1 MTTTHEITTETITH
15 QIEDEVVQHII
26 SEETITH
33 IIEAEQGPPGPP
45 GIGADPSSFSYTHI
59 QATASSEWIVNHNLL
74 YNPNVQIEDSAWDL
88 VTPSKIIHD
97 STTVLRIQFLGA
109 MSWKAY
115 CS

>member
-45 GIGADPSSFSYTHI
+45 WTVDIWDISYPHNQVT
-59 QATASSEWIVNHNLL
+59 SNSEWTVNHNLWF
-74 YNPNVQIEDSAWDL
+74 YPNVQIEDSAWDL
-88 VTPSKIIHD
+88 VIPQKIIHD
-97 STTVLRIQFLGA
+97 STFVLRIQFLWA

-115 CS
+115 LS